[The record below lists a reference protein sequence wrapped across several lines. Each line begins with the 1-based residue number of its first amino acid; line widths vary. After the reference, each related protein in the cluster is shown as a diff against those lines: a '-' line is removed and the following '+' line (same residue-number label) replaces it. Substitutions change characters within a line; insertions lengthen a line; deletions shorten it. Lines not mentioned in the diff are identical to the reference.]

1 MTSLTN
7 DVLALEVRSRR
18 QVAQGVVAIEL
29 SCADGASLPSW
40 SPGAHID
47 LETRD
52 ASGNAVKRQYSLCGE
67 VNSPTWRVAV
77 LADAAG
83 RGGSL
88 WLHDHAK
95 PGMKLVG
102 SRPRNHFAMD
112 ADSDD
117 PVVLVAGGIGI
128 TPLITMAKSLHECKR
143 PFRLHYHVRRRPS
156 AAFLEELMA
165 APYAQQVHLSIDEE
179 APCAVTDIFTPGDAA
194 AWVYIC
200 GPSGFMDAVAASAL
214 QAGTASSRIRRELFA
229 AAPIPAKK
237 GPPTK
242 RPFIVRLHSTGQSV
256 QVREDQT
263 VVQAL
268 ALAGVE
274 VLVSCE
280 QGYCGSC
287 LTRVLEGVPEH
298 YDQFMMP
305 EEHERND
312 AFTPCCSRALSSCLV
327 LDL

>member
-7 DVLALEVRSRR
+7 EVLALEVRSRR

-29 SCADGASLPSW
+29 SSADGASLPCW
-40 SPGAHID
+40 TPGAHID

-52 ASGNAVKRQYSLCGE
+52 ASGNAVRRQYSLCGD

-128 TPLITMAKSLHECKR
+128 TPLISMAKSLHECKR
-143 PFRLHYHVRRRPS
+143 PFRLHYHVRRRQS

-165 APYAQQVHLSIDEE
+165 APYAQQVHLSIDKE
-179 APCAVTDIFTPGDAA
+179 APCAVTDIFAPGDAA
-194 AWVYIC
+194 AWVYTC
-200 GPSGFMDAVAASAL
+200 GPGGFMDAVAASAM

-229 AAPIPAKK
+229 PAPVPAKK
-237 GPPTK
+237 GLPTN
-242 RPFIVRLHSTGQSV
+242 RPFMVRLHSTGQSV

-298 YDQFMMP
+298 QDQFMLP

>member
-7 DVLALEVRSRR
+7 EILALEVHSRR

-29 SCADGASLPSW
+29 SCPDGASLPSW
-40 SPGAHID
+40 TPGAHID

-52 ASGNAVKRQYSLCGE
+52 FSGNAVKRKYSLCGE
-67 VNSPTWRVAV
+67 VNSPTWRIAV

-88 WLHDHAK
+88 WLHEHAK
-95 PGMKLVG
+95 PGISLAG
-102 SRPRNHFAMD
+102 SRPQNHFVMD
-112 ADSDD
+112 TYSDD

-128 TPLITMAKSLHECKR
+128 TPLISMANSLHECKR
-143 PFRLHYHVRRRPS
+143 PFRLHYHVRRRSS

-165 APYAQQVHLSIDEE
+165 APYAHQVHLSIDEE
-179 APCAVTDIFTPGDAA
+179 APCAVTDIFAPGDAS
-194 AWVYIC
+194 AWVYTC
-200 GPSGFMDAVAASAL
+200 GPGGFMDAVAASAL
-214 QAGTASSRIRRELFA
+214 QSGTASSRIRRELFA
-229 AAPIPAKK
+229 ASPVPAKI
-237 GPPTK
+237 GLPTK
-242 RPFIVRLHSTGQSV
+242 RPFMVRLHSTGQSV
-256 QVREDQT
+256 NVREDQT

-274 VLVSCE
+274 VVVSCE

-287 LTRVLEGVPEH
+287 LTRVLEGTPEH

-305 EEHERND
+305 EEHDRND
-312 AFTPCCSRALSSCLV
+312 AFTPCCSRALSSFLV